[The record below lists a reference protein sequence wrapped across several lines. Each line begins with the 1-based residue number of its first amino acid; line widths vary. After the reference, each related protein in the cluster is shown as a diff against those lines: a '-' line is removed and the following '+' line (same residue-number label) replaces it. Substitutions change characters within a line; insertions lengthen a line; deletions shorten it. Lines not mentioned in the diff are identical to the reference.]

1 MRTTTDLVLVVKGFN
16 SQNERN
22 GVNENNIK
30 YDKDSEE
37 SKGHINLK
45 TKKSRV
51 MPYIQNHP
59 EVDSLL
65 SK

>member
-1 MRTTTDLVLVVKGFN
+1 MKGFN